1 MRSETPARPTAL
13 VLRALGLGD
22 LLAGVPALRALRR
35 ALPGHEIVLAA
46 PPALE
51 PLARLTGAVDRL
63 LPQQELEP
71 ITWPEPPPD
80 VAVDLHGNGPASH
93 TILEELRPRR
103 MVAFDRPGTGSDRP
117 VWDDEEHERHRWCRL
132 VGAAFDVVADPDDL
146 LLPHP
151 DAPASDP
158 AVVIHP
164 GAGYPARRWPTERF
178 AAVARHLA
186 AQGHRVVVTG
196 GPAEQELANAVA
208 ADAGLPDD
216 AVLAGRTDLPG
227 LAAVVAA
234 ALLVVCG
241 DTGVAHLASAYRRP
255 SVVLFGPTPPAR
267 WGPPADGPHA
277 VLWEG
282 AGVGD
287 PWSDEPDEALLAITV
302 DEVLAATRVVSP
314 GNRSALAL
322 ASLGTPDTTIASKRD
337 TVVKETL
344 LPREMGRPDA
354 ALAGFEHGPV
364 LTLVAEGPELT
375 ISAINAVDRA
385 LAGRDVL
392 GLPLRETLGD
402 LLGPHMADRVQ
413 QVYDTGEPYVGRE
426 WRVRMQDGE
435 DSSEH
440 YLDFF
445 LSPWR
450 NSDGSIRG
458 VVAQG
463 IDLTERVTAR
473 RAVEER
479 MDAVTEDYQRVSEVV
494 TAMQD
499 ALLPTDLPVLP
510 GVEVAA
516 RYLLQED
523 LTLAGGDWFDAIP
536 LVDGRLTLVV
546 GDVVGSG
553 VLASGIMGQLRAV
566 LHERLASG
574 ATGPEAL
581 VALDR
586 FARGLPEAHAATVCL
601 AHLDAESGE
610 LVYCTAGHPPPLVLD
625 RDGHTHYVAGTGGRP
640 LGVSHRAADVDD
652 FPVLRERLDTD
663 AMVLLYSDGA
673 VERPGRSSAENTVE
687 LARVVSTIRETS
699 LDPGAV
705 GQLEVDR
712 VCERT
717 LDVLAWLSGYDDDIT
732 ILAAQRVPR
741 VTPLD
746 LRVPAAPASADR
758 LRTDLGRWLDSLAL
772 SDLDRTV
779 LVHAANEL
787 ASNAI
792 DHAYPRGDDGAP
804 SDGVVEMRAELLT
817 TGVVEVTVCDRGR
830 WRDPDLR
837 EQYRGRG
844 LALTSGLVDELEVSH
859 GEPVQG
865 PGTVAKIRHRV
876 RRAASLLSPMT
887 GRTAY
892 AQSRDVPFSLSTHER
907 EHRLDVA
914 GAVDEASSDRLLA
927 VLRTMSRGGAVTV
940 TADLSAVTQLP
951 SVAVRALYESHS
963 QMQGGAE
970 LRLIAEMGSPA
981 QHVLDVVGLPYTS

>member
-1 MRSETPARPTAL
+1 MPSEPRPTAL

-22 LLAGVPALRALRR
+22 LLAGVPALRALRS

-46 PPALE
+46 PPELE

-71 ITWPEPPPD
+71 IAWREPPPD

-93 TILEELRPRR
+93 TVLEALRPRR
-103 MVAFDRPGTGSDRP
+103 MVAFDRPGTGSGRP
-117 VWDDEEHERHRWCRL
+117 VWDDDEHERDRWCRL
-132 VGAAFDVVADPDDL
+132 VGTAFGVAADPGDL
-146 LLPHP
+146 LLAPP
-151 DAPASDP
+151 DGPASEP
-158 AVVIHP
+158 ASVVHP
-164 GAGYPARRWPTERF
+164 GAGYPARRWPADRF
-178 AAVARHLA
+178 AAVARHLRGH
-186 AQGHRVVVTG
+186 GHRVVVTG
-196 GPAEQELANAVA
+196 TPAERDLADAVA
-208 ADAGLPDD
+208 SEAGLDDD
-216 AVLAGRTDLPG
+216 AVLAGRTDLTG

-234 ALLVVCG
+234 APLVVCG
-241 DTGVAHLASAYRRP
+241 DTGVAHLASAYRTP

-277 VLWEG
+277 ALWRG
-282 AGVGD
+282 TGVGD
-287 PWSDEPDEALLAITV
+287 PWSDRPDEALLAITV
-302 DEVLAATRVVSP
+302 EEVLAAIDGVSH
-314 GNRSALAL
+314 GGIR
-322 ASLGTPDTTIASKRD
+322 ASRPAPLGTSAGTMASQRD
-337 TVVKETL
+337 TAVKEAS

-375 ISAINAVDRA
+375 ISAINAGDRA

-392 GLPLRETLGD
+392 GLPLRQTLGD
-402 LLGPHMADRVQ
+402 LIGPHMADRVEE
-413 QVYDTGEPYVGRE
+413 VYRTGDPYVGRE
-426 WRVRMQDGE
+426 WRVRMHDGHGV
-435 DSSEH
+435 SEH

-445 LSPWR
+445 ISAWR
-450 NSDGSIRG
+450 DPDGSIRG

-473 RAVEER
+473 RAVEQR
-479 MDAVTEDYQRVSEVV
+479 MDEVTEDYQRVSAVV

-516 RYLLQED
+516 RYLLQEN
-523 LTLAGGDWFDAIP
+523 LISSGGDWFDAIP
-536 LVDGRLTLVV
+536 LGDGRLALVV

-574 ATGPEAL
+574 ASGPDAL

-586 FARGLPEAHAATVCL
+586 FARGMPEAHAATACV
-601 AHLDAESGE
+601 AHLEAESGE

-625 RDGHTHYVAGTGGRP
+625 SDGHTHYIAATGGRP
-640 LGVSHRAADVDD
+640 LGVSHRAARVED
-652 FPVLRERLDTD
+652 FPVLRERLGHD

-673 VERPGRSSAENTVE
+673 VERPGRSSTESTVE
-687 LARVVSTIRETS
+687 LARVVSSIRETS
-699 LDPGAV
+699 LDAETV

-741 VTPLD
+741 VVPLD
-746 LRVPAAPASADR
+746 VRLPAEPAAADR
-758 LRTDLGRWLDSLAL
+758 LRTELGRWLDSLAL

-792 DHAYPRGDDGAP
+792 DHAYPRGDRDAAPPGA
-804 SDGVVEMRAELLT
+804 VVELHADLLS
-817 TGVVEVTVCDRGR
+817 TGVVEITVCDRGR

-844 LALTSGLVDELEVSH
+844 LALTSGLVDELDVSQG
-859 GEPVQG
+859 GEEAG
-865 PGTVAKIRHRV
+865 RGTVAKIRHRV
-876 RRAASLLSPMT
+876 RRAAALLSPMA
-887 GRTAY
+887 GRA
-892 AQSRDVPFSLSTHER
+892 AHPAGRDLPFSLTVDEH
-907 EHRLDVA
+907 EHRVDVA

-951 SVAVRALYESHS
+951 SVAVRALYEAHG
-963 QMQGGAE
+963 QMQPGAE
-970 LRLIAEMGSPA
+970 LRLVAEMGSPA
-981 QHVLDVVGLPYTS
+981 QHVLDIVGLPYGC